1 MKDLRELN
9 LRLTKQSLKE
19 GITRDILIIQ
29 SIHTI
34 DELISMIN
42 KMFAILKE
50 RYGYYAPK
58 LSRTE
63 DLNFL
68 LKSVYSKTKED
79 MAIAMT
85 DSDLNSIIEIAS
97 ETEKLNA
104 LRISQ
109 EKYLENLMSEQCPN
123 LSRVA
128 GFLIGARLV
137 DHAGSFKHLAEL
149 PSSTIQI
156 LGAEKAL
163 FRHLKTGAKAPKF
176 GVIFAHQDISKETV
190 NKGKVARKLASEIS
204 KAVKID
210 YFRK

>member
-149 PSSTIQI
+149 SSSTIQI